1 METHCVLQVRRTVP
15 DKRYVTGMYW
25 FQLVNIG
32 SLQEIY
38 VNMYLMYISFKV
50 HIVSFQELKAKVLQ
64 LILIP
69 CFAVSFQRGETVAL
83 IGSEPAP
90 EQDSKD
96 NVVSVFISEVSDCHS
111 VKMFIFISYKYI

>member
-1 METHCVLQVRRTVP
+1 M
-15 DKRYVTGMYW
+15 
-25 FQLVNIG
+25 F
-32 SLQEIY
+32 SL
-38 VNMYLMYISFKV
+38 
-50 HIVSFQELKAKVLQ
+50 QELKAKVLQ

-96 NVVSVFISEVSDCHS
+96 NVVSVFISEVSHCQTANS
-111 VKMFIFISYKYI
+111 VKMFVFIRYTFM